1 MCDTAGNLPP
11 LSGIFPDYAAP
22 IVRNHPDGREL
33 MMARWGMPSPA
44 FAVKGKK
51 SDPGVTNV
59 RNVKSP
65 HWRRWLG
72 VESRVSC
79 LSPASPRMRRCR
91 TAPTLRSGSPLTR
104 RGLSLSSRASG
115 QAGLA
120 SDRNKP
126 DGLFVITPKMGLT
139 FVENLPIEKF
149 HGVGP
154 ATTTKMNRL
163 GIETGLDLRARCF
176 GMLST
181 ASHFSMRRFGPFP
194 RHSGALL
201 PSTKHV
207 RDDFAMENLGMYA
220 DDQYLFVVGPVE
232 DADPPAL
239 REITTGAP
247 EKIVLQ
253 FGRTPMF
260 EAEDLA
266 ALRIDAGHHV
276 PDGTIFS
283 GCIHRLK
290 DQQDGVAVGWVVK
303 MLQRA

>member
-1 MCDTAGNLPP
+1 VTKGQQAIRELAGAMCDTAGNLPP

-44 FAVKGKK
+44 FALKGKK

-91 TAPTLRSGSPLTR
+91 TAPTLRSGSPFTR

-201 PSTKHV
+201 SSTKQCSERLRCGSDFQSPHRSHRSSV
-207 RDDFAMENLGMYA
+207 RLNL
-220 DDQYLFVVGPVE
+220 
-232 DADPPAL
+232 PPRMRKL
-239 REITTGAP
+239 HS
-247 EKIVLQ
+247 K
-253 FGRTPMF
+253 F
-260 EAEDLA
+260 
-266 ALRIDAGHHV
+266 
-276 PDGTIFS
+276 
-283 GCIHRLK
+283 RLS
-290 DQQDGVAVGWVVK
+290 QPIVK
-303 MLQRA
+303 MIQ